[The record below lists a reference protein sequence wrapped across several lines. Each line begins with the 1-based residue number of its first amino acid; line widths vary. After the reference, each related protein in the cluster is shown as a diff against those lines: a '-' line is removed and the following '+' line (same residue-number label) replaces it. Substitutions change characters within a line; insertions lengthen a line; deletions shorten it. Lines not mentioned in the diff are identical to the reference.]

1 MYKLHN
7 HKIQTIK
14 HYKWQCINT
23 SYLNYTYTYSYT
35 SCVNYSYTI
44 HTNWSTTIVV
54 VIHNYPQSIRGLK
67 TKQCFVFVTCKCTLK
82 VNRMINKLACQTFRI
97 STQPSYHLW
106 LPTKS
111 TSLACKIFLL
121 EDKYN
126 SFCLK
131 SRLTFSK
138 LLCHSRS
145 KSHWVWR
152 IKMLMPQG

>member
-1 MYKLHN
+1 M
-7 HKIQTIK
+7 T
-14 HYKWQCINT
+14 CTNT

-67 TKQCFVFVTCKCTLK
+67 AEQCFVFVTCKCTLK
-82 VNRMINKLACQTFRI
+82 VNRMINKLARQTFHI
-97 STQPSYHLW
+97 STQPSYHYL
-106 LPTKS
+106 LRAHN
-111 TSLACKIFLL
+111 SLACKILLL

-131 SRLTFSK
+131 SRSPSSK
-138 LLCHSRS
+138 LLCHSHS
-145 KSHWVWR
+145 KRHWVWC
-152 IKMLMPQG
+152 IKC